1 MQNVNVEICCGSI
14 QSAANARAAGATRI
28 ELCQNLN
35 QGGTTP
41 SYATMRQCVEDM
53 HLDVFVLVRPR
64 PGNFVY
70 NSLEIDNMAR
80 DVQVCKDCGV
90 AGIVVGFLHP
100 DGRVD
105 KELTRRFVEL
115 AAPLPVTF
123 HRAFDRCPDWRQVL
137 EDVIDCGC
145 KRILTS
151 GCKPTAEEGRDT
163 LRELVRLAGER
174 ITILMGGGV
183 RSGNVR
189 ELIDSTGVREVHG
202 SCKTL
207 MPNGSEETDSAEVVR
222 LLEACRQEW
231 NNIKM
236 V

>member
-1 MQNVNVEICCGSI
+1 MSPIVVEICCGSI

-41 SYATMRQCVEDM
+41 SYATIRQCVEDL

-64 PGNFVY
+64 PGDFVY
-70 NSLEIDNMAR
+70 NRLEIDNMVR
-80 DVQVCKDCGV
+80 DVQMCKECGA
-90 AGIVVGFLHP
+90 AGVVVGFLHP

-105 KELTRRFVEL
+105 KAMTRRFVEI

-123 HRAFDRCPDWRQVL
+123 HRAFDRCPDWPQAL

-145 KRILTS
+145 RRILTS
-151 GCKPTAEEGRDT
+151 GCQPAATEGRDT
-163 LRELVRLAGER
+163 LRSIVDLAGER

-183 RSGNVR
+183 RSDNVR
-189 ELIDSTGVREVHG
+189 SLLEHTGVHEVHG
-202 SCKTL
+202 SCKRL
-207 MPNGSEETDSAEVVR
+207 MPNGCEETDSAEVTH
-222 LLEACRQEW
+222 LLEVCRQGWNW
-231 NNIKM
+231 NNM